1 MELDVTQEE
10 AGEQPVGVL
19 AVSGEVDHANY
30 RALIDRARELHAS
43 GVRRLV
49 IDLSGVTYLG
59 SSALVALHSI
69 ALIFA
74 GLEPPDPE
82 EGWGAFH
89 RMRDDSEASGPSPH
103 VKLLNPSPRAAS
115 VLDRTG
121 MRHLFETYT
130 ERSAAV
136 GSF

>member
-10 AGEQPVGVL
+10 AGDQPVGVL

-82 EGWGAFH
+82 GGRVVRTEGLGRARRAEHHGREEH
-89 RMRDDSEASGPSPH
+89 RHRPRHGPA
-103 VKLLNPSPRAAS
+103 R
-115 VLDRTG
+115 
-121 MRHLFETYT
+121 
-130 ERSAAV
+130 
-136 GSF
+136 